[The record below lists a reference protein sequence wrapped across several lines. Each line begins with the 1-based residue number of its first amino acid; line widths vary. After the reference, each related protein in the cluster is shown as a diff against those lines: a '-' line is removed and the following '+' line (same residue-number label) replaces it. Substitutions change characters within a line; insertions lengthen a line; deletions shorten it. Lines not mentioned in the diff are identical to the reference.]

1 MDDVV
6 IQTNALTKTYE
17 SGSNSVHA
25 LRGID
30 LTVHRGEFIAVMG
43 TSGSGKSTLMNVL
56 GCLDTPT
63 SGNYL
68 LDGVHIETLDKNQL
82 AAIRNEKIGFVFQG
96 FNLLAR
102 TSALEN
108 VELPLLYDRSGRK
121 RDTKAMAIAALGRV
135 GLGDRLN
142 HQPSELS
149 GGQQQ
154 RVAIAR
160 ALVTEPALVL
170 ADEPTGN
177 LDSRTS
183 IEVMALFQA
192 LNEQG
197 ITVVLVTHEPDVAVY
212 AKRIVEV
219 RDGRIRRDA
228 PVKNRHNA
236 AEDLAAAELLPDDDL
251 VAGPS
256 AADAAAGGGASTEK
270 AAAVSSGERSVA

>member
-1 MDDVV
+1 MSDIV
-6 IQTNALTKTYE
+6 IQTNAITKTYE

-30 LTVHRGEFIAVMG
+30 LTVRRGEFLAVMG

-68 LDGVHIETLDKNQL
+68 LDDVHVETLDRNQL

-135 GLGDRLN
+135 GLADRLN

-160 ALVTEPALVL
+160 ALVTEPALIL

-197 ITVVLVTHEPDVAVY
+197 ITIVLVTHEPDVAVY
-212 AKRIVEV
+212 AKRIVDV
-219 RDGRIRRDA
+219 RDGRVRRDE
-228 PVKNRHNA
+228 PVKNRRNA
-236 AEDLAAAELLPDDDL
+236 AEDLAAAELLPDDEVSEEPLTTNAADNARNAAANLAAEEL
-251 VAGPS
+251 VA
-256 AADAAAGGGASTEK
+256 
-270 AAAVSSGERSVA
+270 R

>member
-1 MDDVV
+1 MSDIV
-6 IQTNALTKTYE
+6 IQTNAITKTYE

-30 LTVHRGEFIAVMG
+30 LTVQRGEFLAVMG

-68 LDGVHIETLDKNQL
+68 LDDVHVETLDRNQL

-135 GLGDRLN
+135 GLADRLN

-160 ALVTEPALVL
+160 ALVTEPALIL

-197 ITVVLVTHEPDVAVY
+197 ITIVLVTHEPDVAVY
-212 AKRIVEV
+212 AKRIVDV
-219 RDGRIRRDA
+219 RDGRVRRDE
-228 PVKNRHNA
+228 PVKNRRNA
-236 AEDLAAAELLPDDDL
+236 AEDLAAAELLPDDEVTEEPLTTNAADNARNAAANLAAEEL
-251 VAGPS
+251 VA
-256 AADAAAGGGASTEK
+256 
-270 AAAVSSGERSVA
+270 R